1 MFWYSRLFSSLIVK
15 KIYLKKLLLHFSFFQ
30 TWKLWNHIHTTTKS
44 KDADSMEKS
53 WAFHQ
58 RWSKLRTSYFAC
70 LKSVPTPIFQNWCS
84 EYPKASASA
93 LRTNIHVY
101 MPKQPLIF
109 RKCSTFSHKSII
121 HCLKKDYNCYCL
133 FIILF
138 EKDNMTCLSTC

>member
-1 MFWYSRLFSSLIVK
+1 MKWSLTIYTIYQMLFWTLPPFKNMTSIKTSQSRSHYQFRA
-15 KIYLKKLLLHFSFFQ
+15 
-30 TWKLWNHIHTTTKS
+30 

-84 EYPKASASA
+84 EYPKAAAAASA

-121 HCLKKDYNCYCL
+121 HCLKKITTVSVLPKSKFYL
-133 FIILF
+133 G
-138 EKDNMTCLSTC
+138 TG